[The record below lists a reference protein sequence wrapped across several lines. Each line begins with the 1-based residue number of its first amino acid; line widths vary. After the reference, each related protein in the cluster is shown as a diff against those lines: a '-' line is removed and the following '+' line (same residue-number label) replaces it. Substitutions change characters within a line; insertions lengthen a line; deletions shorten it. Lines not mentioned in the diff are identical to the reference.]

1 MGGGAA
7 GYDAAMSESSNE
19 TGTSTPSGDERR
31 PPAPG
36 DGSDRGRAA
45 AEDLRP
51 AENPLARQPG
61 DEDEDEAGTT
71 DGGSPKVDGMPDMG
85 QPGA

>member
-1 MGGGAA
+1 
-7 GYDAAMSESSNE
+7 MSESSNE

-31 PPAPG
+31 PPAPPETG
-36 DGSDRGRAA
+36 LIEDEQLP
-45 AEDLRP
+45 EDLRP